1 MIGSRVSAK
10 ICGLRTKQDVASI
23 VSFGAR
29 YAGFVFYDPSPRAI
43 VLDAAKTLVSQLPEY
58 IVPVGVFVDPNDDDL
73 INAVM
78 ELTLGKGVDYA
89 FDAVGNSELIALGLT
104 VSRAGG
110 STVIVGAPPP
120 DEELKFSS
128 ALHLMM
134 TEKRL
139 LGSLL
144 GSCNAQ
150 EDIPLLIDYWQKGL
164 LDLENMISQTYP
176 LGDINSGI
184 ADLRNSIGI
193 RSVIKI
199 HEN

>member
-1 MIGSRVSAK
+1 
-10 ICGLRTKQDVASI
+10 
-23 VSFGAR
+23 
-29 YAGFVFYDPSPRAI
+29 
-43 VLDAAKTLVSQLPEY
+43 
-58 IVPVGVFVDPNDDDL
+58 
-73 INAVM
+73 
-78 ELTLGKGVDYA
+78 
-89 FDAVGNSELIALGLT
+89 
-104 VSRAGG
+104 
-110 STVIVGAPPP
+110 
-120 DEELKFSS
+120 
-128 ALHLMM
+128 MM
-134 TEKRL
+134 TENRL

-164 LDLENMISQTYP
+164 LDLENMISQTYS